1 MTTFIGTATINR
13 KKVKDLIVGDMLE
26 GTKGTI
32 IEAPFDQVKTP
43 KGKTNIVVQYPSG
56 NKRHYIWNKNTEVRI
71 A

>member
-1 MTTFIGTATINR
+1 MQEFIGTATINR

-26 GTKGTI
+26 GTKGLI
-32 IEAPFDQVKTP
+32 IEAPFDQVRTP

-56 NKRHYIWNKNTEVRI
+56 NKRHYIWNKNTEVRV